1 MPFKDKIM
9 ILFLTFLLQL
19 LEGGFILLSK
29 LRQWMGNKNHR
40 EINRIQKLVLPQIDK
55 YYQSIQHISW
65 LHEVSNELRIRL
77 QKGENH
83 NDLQFQAFALVKEA
97 VRRTLGITMH
107 DVQLI
112 AGWILCEGKVS
123 EMMTGE
129 GKTIVSLLPAY
140 WFGLQGNGLHM
151 VTVNEYL
158 AKRDYEEMSKVFQL
172 LGLSVGLN
180 LANSSEHEKK
190 KAYLQDI
197 TYGTCTEFGFDYLRD
212 HMVMHLEQ
220 RVQRELCFAIID
232 EIDSV
237 LIDEARTPLIIAG
250 KTKAA
255 PDLYYVCARFV
266 RGLQEVRDYEV
277 DRESKQVMFTE
288 SAIKKIEATFMIDN
302 LYELEHTTVYHYLL
316 QSLRAKVLMQCDVD
330 YIIADNKVHIIDA
343 FTGRILEGRQ
353 FSEGLHQAIE
363 AKENVPLSEEN
374 RTYAT
379 ITVQKLFGL
388 YKQIAGMTGTIKTEE
403 EEMQQIYGLEVVTVP
418 THKPVIRQDDEDI
431 IFLTKEAKYD
441 RVITEIQK
449 RHEKGQPVLVG
460 TTSVQQSEDLAN
472 RLSRL
477 NVPCQVL
484 NAKTEKEE
492 ADMVARAGVKGA
504 ITIATNMAGRGTDI
518 RLEEGVAEL
527 GGLHI
532 IGTERHESRRVDNQ
546 LRGRSGRQGDPGSS
560 QFFLSLEDEL
570 VERFAMDEAEEIRE
584 KWQWGNEGVT
594 GGKLQ
599 DFMGNVQKH
608 VEQQMLSI
616 RSMVFRLDSIVHDQ
630 RQSFYQQR
638 NEALRGIEITDV
650 LSFTVASFLKELVKK
665 CCPENKMPE
674 EWDILQLKREFGQAG
689 LFLYDINELHDQQDV
704 LAQVVTCWTNTWNEF
719 LADIEPSYWQQ
730 KWREPYIQIIDR
742 CWLDHLETLQQLKQ
756 GIHYQA
762 YAQKDPIQVYQDEAW
777 RLYDRMGDRIKK
789 LVSQKVLQEVRDSLN
804 RPTQNISQVV

>member
-1 MPFKDKIM
+1 M
-9 ILFLTFLLQL
+9 
-19 LEGGFILLSK
+19 LSN
-29 LRQWMGNKNHR
+29 LRRWIGNKNHR
-40 EINRIQKLVLPQIDK
+40 EIDKIRKNVLPHIDK
-55 YYQSIQHISW
+55 YYQSIQHKSC
-65 LHEVSNELRIRL
+65 LHEANNELRIRI

-83 NDLQFQAFALVKEA
+83 NDLKFQAFALVKEA
-97 VRRTLGITMH
+97 VRRALGISMH

-112 AGWILCEGKVS
+112 AGWILCEGKVT

-140 WFGLQGNGLHM
+140 WFGLQGKGLHM

-180 LANSSEHEKK
+180 MANMSDHEKK
-190 KAYLQDI
+190 KAYLEDI

-212 HMVMHLEQ
+212 HMVMHSEQ
-220 RVQRELCFAIID
+220 RVQRELSFAIVD

-250 KTKAA
+250 KTKVA

-266 RGLQEVRDYEV
+266 QRLQEVRDYEV

-302 LYELEHTTVYHYLL
+302 LYELEHTMVYHYLL
-316 QSLRAKVLMQCDVD
+316 QSLRAAILMQRDVD
-330 YIIADNKVHIIDA
+330 YIVADNKVHIIDA

-403 EEMQQIYGLEVVTVP
+403 EEMRQIYGLNVVTVP
-418 THKPVIRQDDEDI
+418 THKTVIRQDYEDV

-441 RVITEIQK
+441 RVIAEIIK
-449 RHEKGQPVLVG
+449 RHEHSQPVLVG
-460 TTSVQQSEDLAN
+460 TTSVQQSEDIAN
-472 RLSRL
+472 RLSML
-477 NVPCQVL
+477 AVPCQVL

-492 ADMVARAGVKGA
+492 ADMVARAGLKGVV
-504 ITIATNMAGRGTDI
+504 TIATNMAGRGTDI
-518 RLEEGVAEL
+518 RLGEGVAEL

-570 VERFAMDEAEEIRE
+570 VERFAIDDVEELYE

-608 VEQQMLSI
+608 VEQQALSI

-638 NEALRGIEITDV
+638 NEVLQGIQWSTQ
-650 LSFTVASFLKELVKK
+650 LSQSVIYYSTKLIKK
-665 CCPENKMPE
+665 CCPENKVPE
-674 EWDILQLKREFGQAG
+674 EWDILQLKQEFGHDG
-689 LFLYDINELHDQQDV
+689 LFLYDIKNLYDQEDV
-704 LAQVVTCWTNTWNEF
+704 LDQMVACWTNTWNEF
-719 LADIEPSYWQQ
+719 LTDIEPSYWQQ
-730 KWREPYIQIIDR
+730 IWREPYIQIIDR

-762 YAQKDPIQVYQDEAW
+762 YAQRDPIQVFQDEAW
-777 RLYDRMGDRIKK
+777 RLYDKMGDRIKK
-789 LVSQKVLQEVRDSLN
+789 LVSQKVIQEVRESMN
-804 RPTQNISQVV
+804 SRTQNISQVV

>member
-1 MPFKDKIM
+1 M
-9 ILFLTFLLQL
+9 
-19 LEGGFILLSK
+19 LSN
-29 LRQWMGNKNHR
+29 LRRWIGNKNHR
-40 EINRIQKLVLPQIDK
+40 EIDKIRKNVLPHIDK
-55 YYQSIQHISW
+55 HYQSIQHKSC
-65 LHEVSNELRIRL
+65 LLDANNELRISL
-77 QKGENH
+77 QKGADH
-83 NDLQFQAFALVKEA
+83 NDLQFHAFALVKEA

-112 AGWILCEGKVS
+112 AGWILCKGKVT

-129 GKTIVSLLPAY
+129 GKTIVSLMPAY
-140 WFGLQGNGLHM
+140 WFGLQGKGLHM

-180 LANSSEHEKK
+180 LANSSEHEKR
-190 KAYLQDI
+190 KAYLEDI

-212 HMVMHLEQ
+212 HMVMHSEQ
-220 RVQRELCFAIID
+220 RVQRELSFAIVD

-266 RGLQEVRDYEV
+266 QRLQEVRDYEV
-277 DRESKQVMFTE
+277 DGESKQVMFTE

-302 LYELEHTTVYHYLL
+302 LYELEHTTLYHYLL
-316 QSLRAKVLMQCDVD
+316 QSLRATILMQRDVD
-330 YIIADNKVHIIDA
+330 YIVADNKVQIIDA

-403 EEMQQIYGLEVVTVP
+403 EEMLQIYGMEVVTVP
-418 THKPVIRQDDEDI
+418 THKPVIRQDYEDV

-441 RVITEIQK
+441 RVIAEILK
-449 RHEKGQPVLVG
+449 RHEQSQPVLVG
-460 TTSVQQSEDLAN
+460 TTSVQQSEDIAN

-477 NVPCQVL
+477 SVPCQVL

-492 ADMVARAGVKGA
+492 ADMVARAGLKGA
-504 ITIATNMAGRGTDI
+504 ITISTNMAGRGTDI
-518 RLEEGVAEL
+518 RLGEGVAEL

-570 VERFAMDEAEEIRE
+570 VERFAIDDVEELRE
-584 KWQWGNEGVT
+584 KWRWGNEGVT

-608 VEQQMLSI
+608 VEQQALSI

-638 NEALRGIEITDV
+638 NEVLQGIEWPTQ
-650 LSFTVASFLKELVKK
+650 LSQSVIYYKTKLIKK
-665 CCPENKMPE
+665 CCPENKVPE
-674 EWDILQLKREFGQAG
+674 EWDILQLKREFGHDG
-689 LFLYDINELHDQQDV
+689 LFLYDINNLHDQQGV
-704 LAQVVTCWTNTWNEF
+704 LDQVIMCWTNTWNEF
-719 LADIEPSYWQQ
+719 LTDIEPSYWQE
-730 KWREPYIQIIDR
+730 KWCEPYIQIIDR

-777 RLYDRMGDRIKK
+777 QLYDKMGDRIKK
-789 LVSQKVLQEVRDSLN
+789 LVSQKVIQEVKESM
-804 RPTQNISQVV
+804 NIQLRT